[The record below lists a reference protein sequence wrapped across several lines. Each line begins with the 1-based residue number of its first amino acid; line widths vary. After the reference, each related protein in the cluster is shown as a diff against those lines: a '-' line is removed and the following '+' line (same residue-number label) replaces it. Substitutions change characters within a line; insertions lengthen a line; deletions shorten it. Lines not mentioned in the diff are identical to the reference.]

1 MSRSGYVNLLQPQDR
16 RSKNPGDSQE
26 AVLAR
31 RRFVDGGYDR
41 EFQSEIIRDIE
52 SLSLKEGSA
61 ILDAGCGEGTLLGTI
76 QKRLS
81 LEAHGVDIAV
91 PAIDA
96 AARRYPDFQW
106 IVANADR
113 GLPYPSGSFDLVMSI
128 TSRRNPAEFARTLT
142 PTGTLLVVL
151 PGDDDLHEVREAV
164 QGAAVT
170 RSRVSSTVVAY
181 ESHFELENV
190 RTIRHT
196 RTLPRNTILDLLA
209 MTYRG
214 ARGKERAR
222 VEALSEMEVTMTRD
236 VLRFRML
243 GR

>member
-1 MSRSGYVNLLQPQDR
+1 MNLLQPQDR
-16 RSKNPGDSQE
+16 KSKSPGDPLA

-31 RRFVDGGYDR
+31 RRFFDGGYDS
-41 EFQSEIIRDIE
+41 EFQNEIIGEIE
-52 SLSLKEGSA
+52 SLSLREDSA
-61 ILDAGCGEGTLLGTI
+61 VLDAGCGEGSLLGTI
-76 QKRLS
+76 QQRLTP
-81 LEAHGVDIAV
+81 EAHGVDIAV

-96 AARRYPDFQW
+96 AARRFPDVQW

-128 TSRRNPAEFARTLT
+128 TSRRNPAEFARTLL
-142 PTGTLLVVL
+142 PAGTLLVVL
-151 PGDDDLHEVREAV
+151 PGYDDLHEVREAV

-170 RSRVSSTVVAY
+170 RSRVSSTVAAY

-190 RTIRHT
+190 RTIRHA
-196 RTLPRNTILDLLA
+196 RTLPRDTILDLLA

-214 ARGKERAR
+214 ARGKEKAR
-222 VEALSEMEVTMTRD
+222 VEALSEMTVTMSRD
-236 VLRFRML
+236 VLRFRKL